1 MPARALG
8 DLRVLDLCGP
18 IGWYATKL
26 LADLGADVLRI
37 EPPSGDPAR
46 QLGPIADGE
55 SLRYRFFNTSK
66 RARTLDLQTPDGQ
79 ATLWQLACEADAL
92 VTSQPLPF
100 SYDAIAREHP
110 ALVWTAITPFG
121 LSGPHAHWRATD
133 LIGVAAGGLLN
144 LAGVP
149 ASPPSHPPSEFA
161 FFQAGLL
168 GAVGTL
174 LALRE
179 RQHSGRGQLVEV
191 SLQEALLNALENTL
205 GFWDLMGIA
214 RCRLGTKSFSGQTSV
229 YRCADGW
236 VVGWLGRRWEPFV
249 EWLASE
255 GLLPEHWRAPEWSDP
270 DYRLQHLDEIDAV
283 MHQLIAR
290 FDRTTLVAES
300 QRRRIATGAV
310 VDIPTLFTDPQL
322 IARDYWVEV
331 EHPDGRVVRYPGAP
345 YKLSRTPWQIHRPPP
360 RHGEHD
366 GEGWRAPRTP
376 LPSPTSDQ
384 RRLPLAGVRVI
395 DFTWQIA
402 GPLGAQVLADFGAE
416 VIKVESAVHP
426 DGLRQMLVPRPPW
439 NESLNQSGIFNV
451 FNTSKRSLTLNLQ
464 TAGGQALLRRLIAL
478 ADVLLDNFGVDPYP
492 RWGLN
497 EATLRTLNP
506 DLIIARSSVMGRSGP
521 HTNTIGFGYSISSQ
535 AALNSTIGF
544 PGDPP
549 VGVCT
554 AHPDY
559 SSNPYHLVIAILAA
573 LHYRDRT
580 GEGQLIDLSQH
591 ESTVVMNGASLL
603 DYAANGRVAQPSAN
617 RHPHAAPHGVYPCR
631 GHDRWVALACEHE
644 RDWQALAT
652 LIGQAELATDPRFAT
667 LAARKANEDA
677 LDEIVARW
685 TRRWSPQEA
694 AEQLQAAGI
703 PAAPVATVVDLLH
716 DPHLAARRRFC
727 RIDHP
732 ELGQMLIGE
741 PSVILHAHPVLPR
754 RHPVLLGEDTEPLL
768 RDLLGLEEEEIV
780 HGYLEGVLQ

>member
-46 QLGPIADGE
+46 QLGPVADGE
-55 SLRYRFFNTSK
+55 SLHYCFFNTSK

-79 ATLWQLACEADAL
+79 ATLWQLACETDAL

-270 DYRLQHLDEIDAV
+270 DYRLQHLDEIDTV
-283 MHQLIAR
+283 MHRLIAR
-290 FDRTTLVAES
+290 LDRATLVAES

-310 VDIPTLFTDPQL
+310 VDIPTLFADPQL

-331 EHPDGRVVRYPGAP
+331 ESPDEIRCVQEWARDQGIPLYILGGGTNVLVSDLGVRGCVVRLGRSFAFLEWKPNGGCTHVRAGA
-345 YKLSRTPWQIHRPPP
+345 
-360 RHGEHD
+360 
-366 GEGWRAPRTP
+366 A
-376 LPSPTSDQ
+376 
-384 RRLPLAGVRVI
+384 LPLKKLVREAV
-395 DFTWQIA
+395 DRNLTGLEF
-402 GPLGAQVLADFGAE
+402 AE
-416 VIKVESAVHP
+416 
-426 DGLRQMLVPRPPW
+426 
-439 NESLNQSGIFNV
+439 
-451 FNTSKRSLTLNLQ
+451 
-464 TAGGQALLRRLIAL
+464 
-478 ADVLLDNFGVDPYP
+478 
-492 RWGLN
+492 
-497 EATLRTLNP
+497 
-506 DLIIARSSVMGRSGP
+506 
-521 HTNTIGFGYSISSQ
+521 
-535 AALNSTIGF
+535 
-544 PGDPP
+544 
-549 VGVCT
+549 
-554 AHPDY
+554 
-559 SSNPYHLVIAILAA
+559 
-573 LHYRDRT
+573 
-580 GEGQLIDLSQH
+580 
-591 ESTVVMNGASLL
+591 
-603 DYAANGRVAQPSAN
+603 
-617 RHPHAAPHGVYPCR
+617 
-631 GHDRWVALACEHE
+631 
-644 RDWQALAT
+644 
-652 LIGQAELATDPRFAT
+652 
-667 LAARKANEDA
+667 
-677 LDEIVARW
+677 
-685 TRRWSPQEA
+685 
-694 AEQLQAAGI
+694 GI
-703 PAAPVATVVDLLH
+703 PGTV
-716 DPHLAARRRFC
+716 
-727 RIDHP
+727 
-732 ELGQMLIGE
+732 GG
-741 PSVILHAHPVLPR
+741 
-754 RHPVLLGEDTEPLL
+754 G
-768 RDLLGLEEEEIV
+768 
-780 HGYLEGVLQ
+780 